1 MICLY
6 KQLFCPFSTTD
17 EDKDLEIQAKIRS
30 VKNVMICLYKQ
41 LFCPFSTTDEDKD
54 LKIQAK
60 IRSVK
65 NALYVSGMV

>member
-30 VKNVMICLYKQ
+30 
-41 LFCPFSTTDEDKD
+41 DKD
-54 LKIQAK
+54 
-60 IRSVK
+60 
-65 NALYVSGMV
+65 ALDVFGMA

>member
-30 VKNVMICLYKQ
+30 VKN
-41 LFCPFSTTDEDKD
+41 
-54 LKIQAK
+54 
-60 IRSVK
+60 
-65 NALYVSGMV
+65 ALDVFG

>member
-30 VKNVMICLYKQ
+30 A
-41 LFCPFSTTDEDKD
+41 DE
-54 LKIQAK
+54 I
-60 IRSVK
+60 
-65 NALYVSGMV
+65 